1 MHLVDGVGR
10 ISLAKL
16 SLIEDPSD
24 EERID
29 EGEFYNPMCVGV
41 MACNGLYV
49 GSSYWNHSAQLG
61 QNWKWFS
68 FQTPRCV
75 RAWAARAAS
84 ATWARPA
91 GAGWVVVEE
100 QGRWSGGTHILR
112 FFMLRLPVHRN
123 TIVQVTK
130 IKNTFLSEFLF
141 IRILNFPSTFLL
153 ELLFYPNFIVQK
165 ISLLER
171 FLVILKNKQMFTITR
186 FVFSQMTLLFTISI
200 FTE

>member
-1 MHLVDGVGR
+1 ML
-10 ISLAKL
+10 I
-16 SLIEDPSD
+16 LIES
-24 EERID
+24 
-29 EGEFYNPMCVGV
+29 
-41 MACNGLYV
+41 
-49 GSSYWNHSAQLG
+49 QL
-61 QNWKWFS
+61 N
-68 FQTPRCV
+68 CC
-75 RAWAARAAS
+75 
-84 ATWARPA
+84 
-91 GAGWVVVEE
+91 
-100 QGRWSGGTHILR
+100 WSHYYGGTHILR

>member
-1 MHLVDGVGR
+1 MLNLMKFWLRYSRLNTIYNIKKFVFFSTFNNQPKDCLADPEKDGV
-10 ISLAKL
+10 SKL
-16 SLIEDPSD
+16 DFQEK
-24 EERID
+24 
-29 EGEFYNPMCVGV
+29 
-41 MACNGLYV
+41 
-49 GSSYWNHSAQLG
+49 SYG
-61 QNWKWFS
+61 QS
-68 FQTPRCV
+68 Y
-75 RAWAARAAS
+75 
-84 ATWARPA
+84 
-91 GAGWVVVEE
+91 G
-100 QGRWSGGTHILR
+100 GGTHILR

>member
-1 MHLVDGVGR
+1 
-10 ISLAKL
+10 
-16 SLIEDPSD
+16 
-24 EERID
+24 
-29 EGEFYNPMCVGV
+29 
-41 MACNGLYV
+41 
-49 GSSYWNHSAQLG
+49 
-61 QNWKWFS
+61 
-68 FQTPRCV
+68 
-75 RAWAARAAS
+75 
-84 ATWARPA
+84 
-91 GAGWVVVEE
+91 
-100 QGRWSGGTHILR
+100 
-112 FFMLRLPVHRN
+112 MLRLPVHCN
-123 TIVQVTK
+123 TIVKVTK